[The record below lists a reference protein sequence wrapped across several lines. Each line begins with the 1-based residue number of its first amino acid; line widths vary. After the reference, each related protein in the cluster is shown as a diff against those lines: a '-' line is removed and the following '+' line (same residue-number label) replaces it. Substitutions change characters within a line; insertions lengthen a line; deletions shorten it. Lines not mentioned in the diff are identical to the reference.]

1 MIQKGEGRAVE
12 TIVCCTHLI
21 LLKNGP
27 HVKNLR
33 RRVEGLQRAVC
44 GCGGCW
50 DCQSSRRR
58 RFWGWPVGGVYG
70 VGVGGGVCS
79 CVVPLLPPSSGLLL
93 CCSGDAASIFRCMD
107 WQVAEWNGE
116 AGSVVCGGGVWV
128 WGASVTC
135 LCFSM

>member
-1 MIQKGEGRAVE
+1 
-12 TIVCCTHLI
+12 
-21 LLKNGP
+21 
-27 HVKNLR
+27 
-33 RRVEGLQRAVC
+33 VEGLQRAVC

-50 DCQSSRRR
+50 GCQSSRRR
-58 RFWGWPVGGVYG
+58 RFWGLPVGGGCG

-79 CVVPLLPPSSGLLL
+79 CVVPLLPLPSGLLL
-93 CCSGDAASIFRCMD
+93 CCSGNAASIFRCMD

>member
-1 MIQKGEGRAVE
+1 MDLSYFAHELPAE
-12 TIVCCTHLI
+12 
-21 LLKNGP
+21 
-27 HVKNLR
+27 NLCR
-33 RRVEGLQRAVC
+33 QAEGLQRAVC

-50 DCQSSRRR
+50 GCQSSRRR
-58 RFWGWPVGGVYG
+58 RFWGLPVGGGCG

-79 CVVPLLPPSSGLLL
+79 CVVPLLPLPSGLLL
-93 CCSGDAASIFRCMD
+93 CCSGNAASIFRCMD